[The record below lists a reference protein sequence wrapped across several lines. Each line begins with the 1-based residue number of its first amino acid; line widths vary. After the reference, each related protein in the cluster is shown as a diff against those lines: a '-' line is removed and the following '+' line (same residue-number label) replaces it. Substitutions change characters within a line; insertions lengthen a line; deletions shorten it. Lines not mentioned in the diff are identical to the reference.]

1 MKKIIKRI
9 VSIFLNAIAIYF
21 VPSQRS
27 KAIPVE
33 EAEDFLHRH
42 SADPG
47 TSALWENKICKPL
60 YDLTIIIPVYN
71 VEKYLEKCL
80 QSVMNQVT
88 EFRYQVI
95 VINDGSTDQSGRIL
109 EKYSD
114 IERIRIISQENCG
127 LSGAR
132 NTGLRIAQGRYV
144 MFVDSDD
151 YLTQNAVQSLME
163 TAYALDA
170 DIVQG
175 GYFNVDGETDSILSE
190 QRYKDAYTVP
200 PNGVLAGMAWGKVYK
215 AHLFERTCFP
225 ERYWFEDTV
234 VTGIFTHLA
243 ASIATVS
250 AMVYYYRKNIHG
262 ITRVS
267 IGKPKC
273 IDTFWVQRCVM
284 KARKELGLSEDKA
297 FYEHMLRMSVLCY
310 QRTQNEPEVVRR
322 SMFAL
327 MRTLLEDVRGTNLFS
342 VDKRYK
348 KLEKAILA
356 EDYGKYSLICRF
368 NLY

>member
-1 MKKIIKRI
+1 MIKKI
-9 VSIFLNAIAIYF
+9 VSIFMNEIAVHLI
-21 VPSQRS
+21 PSQRN
-27 KAIPVE
+27 KVIPI
-33 EAEDFLHRH
+33 EAAENILNRH

-47 TSALWENKICKPL
+47 TSALWENKIHEPL

-71 VEKYLEKCL
+71 VEKYLDKCM

-88 EFRYQVI
+88 AYRYQVI
-95 VINDGSTDQSGRIL
+95 VINDGSTDQSGSIL

-114 IERIRIISQENCG
+114 IEHVRIITQGNRG
-127 LSGAR
+127 FSGAR
-132 NTGLRIAQGRYV
+132 NTGLRNVQGRYV

-151 YLTQNAVQSLME
+151 FVTENAVQSLME

-175 GYFNVDGETDSILSE
+175 GYFIVDGETEAILSE
-190 QRYKDAYTVP
+190 QRYKDAYSVP
-200 PNGVLAGMAWGKVYK
+200 PNGVLAGMPWGKVYK
-215 AHLFERTCFP
+215 ANLFERACFP

-243 ASIATVS
+243 ANIATVS
-250 AMVYYYRKNIHG
+250 DVVYYYRKNTFG

-267 IGKPKC
+267 IGKPKS
-273 IDTFWVQRCVM
+273 IDTFWIQRCVV
-284 KARKELGLSEDKA
+284 KARKELGLSADKA
-297 FYEHMLRMSVLCY
+297 FYEHMLRMTVLCY
-310 QRTQNEPEVVRR
+310 QRTQNEPEEVRR

-327 MRTLLEDVRGTNLFS
+327 MKTLLEDVRGMNLFS
-342 VDKRYK
+342 VDKRYQ
-348 KLEKAILA
+348 KLEKAIIKG
-356 EDYGKYSLICRF
+356 DYGKYSLICRF